1 MVAQVETF
9 TFQAETK
16 HLLDL
21 MIHSL
26 YTTKAIFLRE
36 LISNASDALDALRF
50 EALMKPELTP
60 PEKLE
65 IRLETDS
72 QSRTLT
78 IHDNGIGMSRA
89 EVVANIGTIAKS
101 GTRELREKLQQGLSD
116 ERLTELI
123 GQFGVGFYSSFMVSE
138 RVTLVTRRAGEQA
151 STRWDSTGDGQYTIS
166 DAIRDQHGTSITL
179 HLKPADPEDGIEDYT
194 DKWIL
199 ARIIKRYSDFVT
211 YPIVFQD
218 VREEVEKDET
228 GKPKASGEKSI
239 VVEDK
244 ILNSMKPLW
253 MRPATEVSESD
264 YAEFY
269 KHLTHD
275 QTEPLK
281 RISFKAEGTLEYQ
294 ALLFIPSKASY
305 DFFYHA
311 TEWGLHLYA
320 KGVSIMERCEELLP
334 RYLRFIKGIVD
345 TADLPL
351 NISRQMLQQ
360 DRQVTVIRKGLTK
373 KVLDTLQA
381 MAEAE
386 PEKFELLWEQFGRA
400 LKEGVASDWDNKSR
414 IVALLRFQSSHDEKK
429 LTTLKEYVERMKE
442 GQEEI
447 FYLSGESRRIV
458 ENSPHLE
465 ALKAKGYEVLYLVHS
480 VDELM
485 TQYLTEFEGKKLK
498 SAGKGTVKVGDKD
511 ESEQTEKELKQQAE
525 ESSELLSFIQ
535 RHLDPYIKEVRPTN
549 RLTTSP
555 VCLVGT
561 DMDYSPQ
568 MERLLQMGEGG
579 RPKQRRIMELN
590 PQHEIFRRM
599 SARFQRNK
607 DEAELGKYADLLLG
621 YALLA
626 EGSELPDPVA
636 FNQLVAELMIQTLS
650 DNSL

>member
-1 MVAQVETF
+1 MVTQVETF

-72 QSRTLT
+72 QARTLT

-151 STRWDSTGDGQYTIS
+151 ATRWDSTGDGQYTIS

-294 ALLFIPSKASY
+294 ALLFVPSKASY

-535 RHLDPYIKEVRPTN
+535 RRLDPYIKDVRPTN

-650 DNSL
+650 DNSH

>member
-9 TFQAETK
+9 TFQAETR

-50 EALMKPELTP
+50 EALVNPELSL

-65 IRLETDS
+65 IRLETDP
-72 QSRTLT
+72 QARTLT
-78 IHDNGIGMSRA
+78 IHDNGIGMSRD
-89 EVVANIGTIAKS
+89 ELVANIGTIAKS
-101 GTRELREKLQQGLSD
+101 GTRELREKLQQGMSD

-123 GQFGVGFYSSFMVSE
+123 GQFGVGFYSAFMVSE
-138 RVTLVTRRAGEQA
+138 SVTLVTRRAGAQTA
-151 STRWDSTGDGQYTIS
+151 TRWDSTGDGEYTIS
-166 DAIRDQHGTSITL
+166 DAMRDQHGTSITL

-228 GKPKASGEKSI
+228 GKASGEKSI

-253 MRPATEVSESD
+253 MRPAAEVSESD

-269 KHLTHD
+269 KHVTHD

-281 RISFKAEGTLEYQ
+281 RISLKAEGTLEYQ

-311 TEWGLHLYA
+311 AEWGLHLYA
-320 KGVSIMERCEELLP
+320 KGVSIMERCEDLLP

-360 DRQVTVIRKGLTK
+360 DRQVTQIRKGLTK
-373 KVLDTLQA
+373 KVLDSLQA
-381 MAEAE
+381 MSESE
-386 PEKFELLWEQFGRA
+386 PEKFELVWEQFGRSI
-400 LKEGVASDWDNKSR
+400 KEGVASDWDNKSR
-414 IVALLRFQSSHDEKK
+414 IVSLLRFQSSHDEKA
-429 LTTLKEYVERMKE
+429 LTTLKEYVDRMKE

-447 FYLSGESRRIV
+447 FYLTGESRRIV

-465 ALKAKGYEVLYLVHS
+465 TLKAKGYEVLYLVHS
-480 VDELM
+480 VDELVV
-485 TQYLTEFEGKKLK
+485 QYLTEFDGKKLK
-498 SAGKGTVKVGDKD
+498 SVGKGTVKVGDKE
-511 ESEQTEKELKQQAE
+511 ESEQTEKELKQKAE
-525 ESSELLSFIQ
+525 ESSELLNFIQ
-535 RHLDPYIKEVRPTN
+535 RHLDQYVKDVRLTN

-561 DMDYSPQ
+561 EMDYSPQ
-568 MERLLQMGEGG
+568 MERLLQMGEEGG

-590 PQHEIFRRM
+590 PQHEIFNRM
-599 SARFQRNK
+599 SARFQQNR
-607 DEAELGKYADLLLG
+607 DEVELGKYADLLLS

-626 EGSELPDPVA
+626 EGSDLPDPVR
-636 FNQLVAELMIQTLS
+636 FNQLVAELMVQTLS
-650 DNSL
+650 A

>member
-1 MVAQVETF
+1 M
-9 TFQAETK
+9 
-16 HLLDL
+16 
-21 MIHSL
+21 
-26 YTTKAIFLRE
+26 
-36 LISNASDALDALRF
+36 
-50 EALMKPELTP
+50 
-60 PEKLE
+60 
-65 IRLETDS
+65 
-72 QSRTLT
+72 
-78 IHDNGIGMSRA
+78 
-89 EVVANIGTIAKS
+89 
-101 GTRELREKLQQGLSD
+101 
-116 ERLTELI
+116 
-123 GQFGVGFYSSFMVSE
+123 
-138 RVTLVTRRAGEQA
+138 
-151 STRWDSTGDGQYTIS
+151 
-166 DAIRDQHGTSITL
+166 
-179 HLKPADPEDGIEDYT
+179 
-194 DKWIL
+194 
-199 ARIIKRYSDFVT
+199 T

-218 VREEVEKDET
+218 VREEIEKDET

-386 PEKFELLWEQFGRA
+386 PEKFELVWEQFGRA

-511 ESEQTEKELKQQAE
+511 ESEQTEKELKQRAE